1 MVYDKSEL
9 FVRRPTPLFYKLIV
23 EDMEKSTNTR
33 RHSIDRSG
41 VHTLSSVQKSR
52 QQPSVKGEGCEG
64 SSARNK
70 VRDSASA
77 RWEPLAQRLRAL
89 VAHRLSSSARRRL
102 RKRVGV
108 LRTRRCQLS
117 RVEGHGRP
125 CTEAAGRVILG
136 ASPMDASDW
145 RMDIDEL
152 ARGFAR
158 DVNEPF

>member
-1 MVYDKSEL
+1 MINLNYLSGDVYQYN
-9 FVRRPTPLFYKLIV
+9 LFYKLVV
-23 EDMEKSTNTR
+23 EDMAKSTNTR

-41 VHTLSSVQKSR
+41 VHTLSSVQKSW

-70 VRDSASA
+70 VRDLASA

-89 VAHRLSSSARRRL
+89 VAHRLSSSARRL

-136 ASPMDASDW
+136 ASLMDASDW
-145 RMDIDEL
+145 RMDIEES